1 MSHLSAT
8 RWTVVQAAR
17 AGDDAAIRDLVLKY
31 RPAVLGY
38 LRSRG
43 LGEEAEDVA
52 QEALFSLVSR
62 ALLKADPAA
71 GRFRAL
77 VFAIARNLLAKFHER
92 RSAKKRGGG
101 KVQLLGEIE
110 VADTEPDE
118 DFDREW
124 LAQLVQKALGR
135 LAEEHANYF
144 EALRRFML
152 DEQPQAEIAKE
163 LGVSTGVVKKHVFR
177 GKRKLVGYLKSE
189 VWAYACSAKEYEVEL
204 RYLGSLLGFSPAE
217 LEASAPPEGEGHHAD

>member
-1 MSHLSAT
+1 MSRHLSAT

-31 RPAVLGY
+31 RPAVLNY
-38 LRSRG
+38 LRRRG

-52 QEALFSLVSR
+52 QETLFSLVSR
-62 ALLKADPAA
+62 ALSKADPGS

-77 VFAIARNLLAKFHER
+77 VFAIARNLLAKHHER
-92 RSAKKRGGG
+92 RTAQKRGGG

-110 VADTEPDE
+110 VAEVGEPDE

-124 LAQLVQKALGR
+124 LAQLVQKALSR
-135 LAEEHANYF
+135 LSVEHPNYF
-144 EALRRFML
+144 EAMRRFML
-152 DEQPQAEIAKE
+152 EGQPQAQIAAE
-163 LGVSTGVVKKHVFR
+163 LGVSAGVVKKHVFR
-177 GKRKLVGYLKSE
+177 GKKKLVGYLKSE

-204 RYLGSLLGFSPAE
+204 RYLGSLLGFDKE
-217 LEASAPPEGEGHHAD
+217 LLDASSHPE